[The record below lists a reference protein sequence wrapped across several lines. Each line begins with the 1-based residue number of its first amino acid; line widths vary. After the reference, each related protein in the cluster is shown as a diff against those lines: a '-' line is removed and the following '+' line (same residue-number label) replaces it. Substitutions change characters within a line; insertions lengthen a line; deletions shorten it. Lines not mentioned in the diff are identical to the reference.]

1 MMKKVLEKYPEIN
14 LEKSFFC
21 GDSESDMQFAK
32 NCNLKFYGINIGEN
46 SISNLSD
53 LKIIL

>member
-32 NCNLKFYGINIGEN
+32 IVI
-46 SISNLSD
+46 
-53 LKIIL
+53 